1 MATYYKY
8 AERSVDSMVN
18 WAEIGKNITDMLG
31 EENRIREEKKA
42 AIDQA
47 TREFGKKLAEAP
59 QGENRDVNK
68 WTLNYADDATQAM
81 LLQDRLLKSGRT
93 KLKDYNINR
102 QNLVDGTN
110 VLFNLSKEYQDEYK
124 IKMERMKST
133 DPATRSQAIE
143 DWLMGSVEGF
153 SNFSESK
160 PLINPTDYTVN
171 VGMMKKN
178 PETGVMELTDDVAS
192 VNSLRN
198 RIKSKFDYFDVD
210 NANVGIAGKLA
221 EYVNAEIQRGG
232 STKAGFVITTE
243 DAMKRQGY
251 QKALDEA
258 INSMLVSPFNI
269 SSILTENIG
278 VDQKTGKAFSFTFDE
293 KEAKANSN
301 LILMKT
307 ENDMPVPQFTEDQR
321 KAASS
326 FMKGQI
332 EQMIKRDEKINPY
345 AEPRP
350 ERATQYELAFGR
362 QKENAKDMGNM
373 IGQLYSGNDQEV
385 TAAINYFNGLSS
397 VQQAKRDKNGV
408 TITFTNGNSKTIPF
422 YDKSNKEIGRENFV
436 RQGTS
441 LLLGDEAPINDVVAG
456 SLRTKSN
463 LLNRKAEA
471 TGQTSTAPKANP
483 IERFKEMIK
492 AGKEAGIDYGQKQR

>member
-8 AERSVDSMVN
+8 AERNVDSMVN

-110 VLFNLSKEYQDEYK
+110 TLFNLSKEYQDEYK
-124 IKMERMKST
+124 IKMDRMKST
-133 DPATRSQAIE
+133 DPATRNQAIE
-143 DWLMGSVEGF
+143 TWLMGTVEGF

-171 VGMMKKN
+171 VGMMRKN
-178 PETGVMELTDDVAS
+178 PQTGVMELTNDVAS

-210 NANVGIAGKLA
+210 KANEGIAGKLA
-221 EYVNAEIQRGG
+221 EFVKAEIQRGS

-243 DAMKRQGY
+243 DAMKRPGY

-293 KEAKANSN
+293 KEAKANPN

-321 KAASS
+321 KAAAS

-332 EQMIKRDEKINPY
+332 EQQIKRDEKINPY

-397 VQQAKRDKNGV
+397 VQQAKRDRNGV

-422 YDKSNKEIGRENFV
+422 YDKNNKEIGRENFV

-456 SLRTKSN
+456 SLRTKSS

-471 TGQTSTAPKANP
+471 TGQTSTAPKPNP

-492 AGKEAGIDYGQKQR
+492 AGKEVGIDYGQK